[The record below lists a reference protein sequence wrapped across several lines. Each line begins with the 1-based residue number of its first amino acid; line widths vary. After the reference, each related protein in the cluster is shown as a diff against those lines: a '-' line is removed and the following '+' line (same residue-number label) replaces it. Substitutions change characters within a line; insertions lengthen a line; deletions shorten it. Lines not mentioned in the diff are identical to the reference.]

1 MATEIANQIPYDRM
15 KEQLDKELRPFIT
28 ASTLQ
33 QIDMPRISFEKGV
46 SQITFPLYH
55 FSEASFFALISILKI
70 HIENIRIHAFGDGY
84 YAFQALNS
92 SIFNTTDLLDNLKVE
107 VLGLSTSFKCEISKK
122 GNLTQEEINTVVEIF
137 KYSCGAEQEDPE
149 KALKKLGASV
159 YTEHGT
165 LDWNYIA
172 GYEDVKRKIRESV
185 IMPLQNPDVYDSI
198 AKLTRRT
205 FESNKPSAILFE
217 GAPGVGKTT
226 IARIIA
232 NEVKIPLVYVPVE
245 SIMSKWYG
253 QSSQNLSAIFDYT
266 EFLGNSI
273 LFLDE
278 IDSLAGS
285 RDQNM
290 FEATRRILSVLL
302 RRLDGIDAVSNTITI
317 GATNRKQDLDAAL
330 LSRFDQSIN
339 FPLPNNKERA
349 AIFSN
354 YARHLTEEETLS
366 LGEISTNLSGR
377 NIKDVCEYT
386 ERRWVRKLII
396 QKAEVTPPPLEYY
409 KYSTNLWIGDNTDNR
424 EEAQT

>member
-1 MATEIANQIPYDRM
+1 MSDQTTNLIPYDRM
-15 KEQLDKELRPFIT
+15 KEQVEKELAPFIQ
-28 ASTLQ
+28 AGALQ
-33 QIDMPRISFEKGV
+33 QLEMPKLSYEKGIT
-46 SQITFPLYH
+46 QIAFPLHH
-55 FSEASFFALISILKI
+55 FSEASFFSLLVILKN
-70 HIENIRIHAFGDGY
+70 HIENVRIHAFGEGY

-92 SIFNTTDLLDNLKVE
+92 SIFNTADILDNLKVE
-107 VLGLSTSFKCEISKK
+107 VLGLSSSFKCEISKK
-122 GNLTQEEINTVVEIF
+122 GNLSQEEVNTVIEVF
-137 KYSCGAEQEDPE
+137 KYTSGAEQEDPE

-172 GYEDVKRKIRESV
+172 GYEDVKRKIRESI
-185 IMPLQNPDVYDSI
+185 IMPLQNPEIYDSV

-205 FESNKPSAILFE
+205 FETNKPSAILFE

-232 NEVKIPLVYVPVE
+232 NEVNIPLVYVPVE

-285 RDQNM
+285 RDQNL
-290 FEATRRILSVLL
+290 FEATRRVLSVLL

-317 GATNRKQDLDAAL
+317 GATNRKNDLDAAL

-339 FPLPNNKERA
+339 FPMPNNKERS
-349 AIFSN
+349 AIFTN
-354 YARHLTEEETLS
+354 YARHLTFDDTKV
-366 LGEISTNLSGR
+366 LGEISNGLSGR

-396 QKAEVTPPPLEYY
+396 QKGEITPPPLEYY
-409 KYSTNLWIGDNTDNR
+409 KYSTNLWMGENTD
-424 EEAQT
+424 ELED